1 MKTSILEME
10 AWYEKLEDSL
20 MHQYMKVS
28 YASTNLERLRERP
41 GGLGKISLPLTHK
54 DCVYLTPNSISGV
67 FMEFVEHPE
76 SRNGTVQPAR
86 R

>member
-10 AWYEKLEDSL
+10 AWYEKLE
-20 MHQYMKVS
+20 
-28 YASTNLERLRERP
+28 RLRERP
-41 GGLGKISLPLTHK
+41 GGLGTISLPITHK

-76 SRNGTVQPAR
+76 SRNGTVQPAWR
-86 R
+86 